1 MYPASFEYLRPASL
15 AEAVRLLNER
25 GEEVKV
31 LAGGQSLIP
40 LMKLRLASPALVL
53 DIGRL
58 PELQGIR
65 ETQEGIEIGAMAR
78 HVEIQNSE
86 LLARECPLLPETAS
100 EVGDIPV
107 RNRGTFGGSLAH
119 ADPTGDFP
127 AAVLALDAALI
138 ATSVAGSRS
147 VSAKDF
153 FVDLMMTAL
162 EPNEILTRIVIPRS
176 RANTG
181 SAYVKMRQ
189 QASGFAIVGVASVV
203 RLDGAGKI
211 EEVRVAVTGVGPIAY
226 RATAVEERL
235 LGQAPYERSIS
246 TACFLAADGVDVSE
260 DLHASSEYRRE
271 LAAVFTCR
279 SLEKAVSRARAN
291 SGSDSGRG

>member
-1 MYPASFEYLRPASL
+1 
-15 AEAVRLLNER
+15 
-25 GEEVKV
+25 
-31 LAGGQSLIP
+31 
-40 LMKLRLASPALVL
+40 VL

-65 ETQEGIEIGAMAR
+65 ETQEGIEIGAMVR

-86 LLARECPLLPETAS
+86 LLARGCPLLPETAL

-127 AAVLALDAALI
+127 AAVSALDAALI

-147 VSAKDF
+147 ISAKDF
-153 FVDLMMTAL
+153 FLDLMMTAL
-162 EPNEILTRIVIPRS
+162 EPNEILTRVVIPRS
-176 RANTG
+176 APNTG

-211 EEVRVAVTGVGPIAY
+211 QEARVAVTGVGPVAY

-235 LGQAPYERSIS
+235 RGRVPDERSIS
-246 TACFLAADGVDVSE
+246 PAVLAAADGVDVSE
-260 DLHASSEYRRE
+260 DLHASSDYRRE
-271 LAAVFTCR
+271 LAVVFTRR
-279 SLEKAVSRARAN
+279 SLEKAVARALLN
-291 SGSDSGRG
+291 PGRD

>member
-1 MYPASFEYLRPASL
+1 MYPAPFEYLRPASL
-15 AEAVRLLNER
+15 AEAARLLNER

-40 LMKLRLASPALVL
+40 LMKLRLASPTVIL
-53 DIGRL
+53 DLGRL
-58 PELQGIR
+58 AELQGIR
-65 ETQEGIEIGAMAR
+65 ETEEGIEIGALVR

-107 RNRGTFGGSLAH
+107 RNRGTIGGSLAH

-127 AAVLALDAALI
+127 AAVLALGATMIL
-138 ATSVAGSRS
+138 TSVAGSRTI
-147 VSAKDF
+147 SAGDF
-153 FVDLMMTAL
+153 FVDLMTTAL
-162 EPNEILTRIVIPRS
+162 EPNEILTRVVIPRS
-176 RANTG
+176 APSTG

-203 RLDGAGKI
+203 RFDGAGKI
-211 EEVRVAVTGVGPIAY
+211 EEARVAVTGVGPVAY
-226 RATAVEERL
+226 HAQAVEKKLRGSVPDEH
-235 LGQAPYERSIS
+235 SI
-246 TACFLAADGVDVSE
+246 AAAAAAATEGVDVSE

-271 LAAVFTCR
+271 LAAVFTRR
-279 SLEKAVSRARAN
+279 SLEKAVARARTN
-291 SGSDSGRG
+291 SGSILGQS

>member
-15 AEAVRLLNER
+15 AEATRLLNER
-25 GEEVKV
+25 GEEVKI

-40 LMKLRLASPALVL
+40 LMKLRLASPAVVL

-65 ETQEGIEIGAMAR
+65 ETADSIEIGALVR

-86 LLARECPLLPETAS
+86 LLARECPLLPETAL

-119 ADPTGDFP
+119 ADPAGDFP
-127 AAVLALDAALI
+127 AAVLALDANLI
-138 ATSVAGSRS
+138 VTSVAGSRTI
-147 VSAKDF
+147 SAKDF
-153 FVDLMMTAL
+153 FVDLMTTAL
-162 EPNEILTRIVIPRS
+162 EPNEILTRVVIPRS
-176 RANTG
+176 APNTG

-203 RLDGAGKI
+203 RLDSAGKI
-211 EEVRVAVTGVGPIAY
+211 EEARVAVTGVGPIAY
-226 RATAVEERL
+226 RTQAVEERL
-235 LGQAPYERSIS
+235 RGRAPDERSIS
-246 TACFLAADGVDVSE
+246 AAAVAAAEGVDVSE
-260 DLHASSEYRRE
+260 DLHASSEYRRD
-271 LAAVFTCR
+271 LAAVFTRR
-279 SLEKAVSRARAN
+279 SLEKTVARARAN
-291 SGSDSGRG
+291 SGSDSGRS